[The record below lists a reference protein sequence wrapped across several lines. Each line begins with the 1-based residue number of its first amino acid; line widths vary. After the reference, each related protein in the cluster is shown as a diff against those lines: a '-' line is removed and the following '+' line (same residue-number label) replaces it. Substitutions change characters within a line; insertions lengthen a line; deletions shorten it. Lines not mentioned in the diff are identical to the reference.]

1 MAARRSD
8 IGSWLEGTPGGEGA
22 GDGSAGPVRGRDL
35 GLPADGPGSRAGVGR
50 RVVGLGIDWALASLI
65 SSAFFG
71 FDEWA
76 TLGVFAVSTAVLVS
90 LLGTTIGHRVA
101 GIQVV
106 RLADLVTVAGDA
118 ARARRSEPVLPALL
132 PPPGLLLGVVRTVLL
147 CLVIPAVV
155 WDGTGR
161 GLHDVAAGTVLVR
174 R

>member
-8 IGSWLEGTPGGEGA
+8 IGSWLEGTPGGDGA
-22 GDGSAGPVRGRDL
+22 GDGSAGPDRSRDL
-35 GLPADGPGSRAGVGR
+35 GLPAAGPGSRAGVGR

-101 GIQVV
+101 GLQVV
-106 RLADLVTVAGDA
+106 RLADLVTVAGEA
-118 ARARRSEPVLPALL
+118 ARGRRSEPVLPALL
-132 PPPGLLLGVVRTVLL
+132 PPPGLLLGLVRTVLL

-155 WDGTGR
+155 WDSTGR
-161 GLHDVAAGTVLVR
+161 GLHDVAAGTVVVR